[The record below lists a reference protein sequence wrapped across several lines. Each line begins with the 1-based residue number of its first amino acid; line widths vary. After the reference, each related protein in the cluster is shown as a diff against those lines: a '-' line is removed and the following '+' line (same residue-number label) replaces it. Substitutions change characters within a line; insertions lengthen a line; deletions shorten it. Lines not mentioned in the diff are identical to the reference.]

1 MKHKLA
7 LRQIEKCHEGEIAA
21 AGEHDNPFENGHASR
36 PTLERV
42 RIILTTSPES
52 WPGLSRPSTSRLLRR
67 RKKDVD
73 ARDKRGHD
81 GGGVIRSHRNRSKT
95 PRRLSA
101 KPRRRIAGGIVAC
114 RPQRSPR
121 SARSRAPHPPSR

>member
-1 MKHKLA
+1 MKPNLA
-7 LRQIEKCHEGEIAA
+7 RRKIEKCTEGEIAA

-42 RIILTTSPES
+42 RRIISTTSPES

-95 PRRLSA
+95 PRRLSS
-101 KPRRRIAGGIVAC
+101 KPRRTI
-114 RPQRSPR
+114 S
-121 SARSRAPHPPSR
+121 SRLVSL